1 MAEYNAKWSEAD
13 RQRPTREGME
23 FAAPKDHDSHVN
35 HFNNFFESIRNNKPN
50 IEDATF
56 GFRAAAPCLA
66 ANESYF
72 KKKIIK
78 WDPVQMKLEK

>member
-1 MAEYNAKWSEAD
+1 
-13 RQRPTREGME
+13 ME
-23 FAAPKDHDSHVN
+23 FVAPEGHNAHVN
-35 HFNNFFESIRNNKPN
+35 HFNNFFETIRNNRPN

-72 KKKIIK
+72 KNKIIK
-78 WDPVQMKLEK
+78 WDAKQMKVIK